1 MLVRVL
7 RGRGHSCEEAEDGQQ
22 AVDVLR
28 DAAPGRYDA
37 VLMDFVMPR
46 LGTRNAHQPHT
57 SHKPTTALA
66 PPWRRATARAPP

>member
-7 RGRGHSCEEAEDGQQ
+7 RGRGHTCEEAEDGQQ

-46 LGTRNAHQPHT
+46 LGTPTSPPRHT
-57 SHKPTTALA
+57 GQS
-66 PPWRRATARAPP
+66 